1 MHDPLPA
8 ESKFRTDLRRPGQLF
23 ANVLRSALIF
33 ADLRRDPLSEPSIFS
48 EVVSSMP
55 SLSLSLFVSLCL
67 YIYIY
72 IYIYA
77 IRFQSNRFSANL
89 FSAGPLF
96 RPLSLSIYIYIA
108 KPQLYNTKYFTNTRQ
123 SPNHIVLNTIQILDK
138 APSI

>member
-72 IYIYA
+72 IYTRSASRA
-77 IRFQSNRFSANL
+77 IDFQRICFQQALSFA
-89 FSAGPLF
+89 
-96 RPLSLSIYIYIA
+96 LSLSLYIYI
-108 KPQLYNTKYFTNTRQ
+108 
-123 SPNHIVLNTIQILDK
+123 
-138 APSI
+138 